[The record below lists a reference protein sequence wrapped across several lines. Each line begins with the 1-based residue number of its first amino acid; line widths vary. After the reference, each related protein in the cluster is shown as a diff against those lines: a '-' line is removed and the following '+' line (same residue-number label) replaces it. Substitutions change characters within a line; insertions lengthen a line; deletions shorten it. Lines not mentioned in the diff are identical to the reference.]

1 MACIR
6 VCICICIRVFICIFI
21 CICIQL
27 EADCGPMH
35 MKCANAAPVLS
46 YFRWDRIARALVR
59 IACIQMMTEETEA
72 NIKGRIEKYAK
83 SSWSGQHMWKYAH
96 HYFAAAYAPV
106 VLLYYLPELVMP
118 VARSAYIYVCASTL
132 WQQIYSGNGQRPPPS
147 LYHAHLAIY
156 ITISAIAWL
165 QPFHSLPQ
173 KKTRNT
179 SRYFLCSICV
189 LSVHP
194 YVWPPSAAITVPQDS
209 WAWPFPIPFTNVP
222 SLILPS
228 LLCTSSQWTCQP
240 SSILLNPLRKRFWN

>member
-1 MACIR
+1 MLTNIPH
-6 VCICICIRVFICIFI
+6 I
-21 CICIQL
+21 L
-27 EADCGPMH
+27 YT
-35 MKCANAAPVLS
+35 S
-46 YFRWDRIARALVR
+46 YLLLLPTRA
-59 IACIQMMTEETEA
+59 
-72 NIKGRIEKYAK
+72 
-83 SSWSGQHMWKYAH
+83 
-96 HYFAAAYAPV
+96 
-106 VLLYYLPELVMP
+106 MP
-118 VARSAYIYVCASTL
+118 VARSAYILVRFSDVLALGASGLGNLTTHIYVCASTL

-228 LLCTSSQWTCQP
+228 LLCTSSQWTCQS